1 LTERTATMKAKRV
14 MSAAATK
21 SWDSMRM
28 VPCTPALYPK
38 LLPFLDQTFGK
49 KDHPWFAKYLPHI
62 FNTQPACVR
71 KHRIA
76 ADEKGIA
83 GCIGIYPLR
92 FRVGKAV
99 LSAGGVGS
107 VSTRPD
113 LRGSGLMSAML
124 RDTVASLA
132 AQGYD
137 ISWLGGNRFRYGN
150 YGWDF
155 GGRSVMFTIARRDL
169 VRYFPNAKPA
179 RPRLATP
186 ADIPTM
192 ARLYQ
197 SIATRTL
204 RPTASWPLHLKRSGF
219 AFEVAR
225 ASSRSAYLAY
235 ESREGNAENIVEVA
249 GRPDDVLALM
259 LGHCQRHKLEW
270 LHVMRPD
277 VEDAVAQLLFRV
289 AAEFSYAHRSQVRI
303 VNVASTWRKLAPEI
317 GVRAAALPARRAR
330 ALLSRVTRE
339 EDRRLILRRA
349 LGFLDA
355 TPLFPDRLQAYEW
368 VRPVKWWISPVDQV

>member
-1 LTERTATMKAKRV
+1 MKAKRV
-14 MSAAATK
+14 TNAAATK
-21 SWDSMRM
+21 SWDNMRM
-28 VPCTPALYPK
+28 VPCTSAQYPK
-38 LLPFLDQTFGK
+38 LLPFLDKTFGK
-49 KDHPWFAKYLPHI
+49 KVHHWFAKYLTHI
-62 FNTQPACVR
+62 FNPQPACVK
-71 KHRIA
+71 KHRIVT
-76 ADEKGIA
+76 DEKGIA
-83 GCIGIYPLR
+83 GCIGIYPLKLK
-92 FRVGKAV
+92 VGRAV

-137 ISWLGGNRFRYGN
+137 ISWLGGNRYRYGN

-155 GGRSVMFTIARRDL
+155 GGRSIMFTIARRDI
-169 VRYFPNAKPA
+169 VRYFPKAKAA
-179 RPRLATP
+179 RPRPATR
-186 ADIPTM
+186 ADIPVM

-197 SIATRTL
+197 SLPTRTL
-204 RPTASWPLHLKRSGF
+204 RPTASWPIHL
-219 AFEVAR
+219 AR
-225 ASSRSAYLAY
+225 AGFSFEITTTGGRSAYLAY

-303 VNVASTWRKLAPEI
+303 VNVESTWTKLAPEI
-317 GVRAAALPARRAR
+317 ALRAASLPAAKAR
-330 ALLSRVTRE
+330 ALLSRVKRE

-355 TPLFPDRLQAYEW
+355 TPLFPARLKVYEW
-368 VRPVKWWISPVDQV
+368 VRPVKWWIAPVDQV